1 MSDYPFD
8 LQAALST
15 AERIARQAGAVLR
28 EYYERPRQ
36 SNYKRTV
43 IDLVTEADTASEKV
57 VVEALRTAFPDH
69 HIHGEEG
76 GGYGPAPE
84 TTPYHWWVD
93 PLDGTTNFAHRF
105 PVFSVSIAL
114 SDAELNPILG
124 VVFDPTRDETFK
136 GIRGQGATLNG
147 RPLRVSEVRDLSEA
161 MVVTGFAY
169 DRWTAEDNN
178 TERFAHFVRRTQG
191 ARRVGSAALD
201 LSYVAAGRCDMYWEA
216 GPKPWDVQAGLL
228 FVLEA
233 GGSVTDFEGK
243 VSPDA
248 QSGTRIIA
256 SNGYIHE
263 QALNVIRLG
272 DDAPRPQSGK

>member
-1 MSDYPFD
+1 MPDIPFD
-8 LQAALST
+8 LHAALST
-15 AERIARQAGAVLR
+15 AEGIARQAGAVLR

-36 SNYKRTV
+36 ANHKRTA

-57 VVEALRTAFPDH
+57 IVSALRAAFPDH

-76 GGYGPAPE
+76 GGYGPEPDQ
-84 TTPYHWWVD
+84 TPYHWWVD

-114 SDAELNPILG
+114 SDAHLNPILG
-124 VVFDPTRDETFK
+124 VVYDPTRDETFK

-147 RPLRVSEVRDLSEA
+147 RPLRVSDVRDLSEA

-169 DRWTAEDNN
+169 DRWTAADNN
-178 TERFAHFVRRTQG
+178 TELFGHFVRRTQG
-191 ARRVGSAALD
+191 TRRVGSAALD

-228 FVLEA
+228 LVLEA
-233 GGSVTDFEGK
+233 GGTVTDYEGK
-243 VSPDA
+243 ISPDGL
-248 QSGTRIIA
+248 SGTRIVA
-256 SNGYIHE
+256 SNGHIHE
-263 QALNVIRLG
+263 QALTVIRLR
-272 DDAPRPQSGK
+272 DQAPRPSLT